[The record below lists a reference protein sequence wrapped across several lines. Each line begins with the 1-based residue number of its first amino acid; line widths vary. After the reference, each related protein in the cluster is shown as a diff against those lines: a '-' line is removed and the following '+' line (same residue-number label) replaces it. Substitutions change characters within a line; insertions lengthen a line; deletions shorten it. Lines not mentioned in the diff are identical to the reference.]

1 MSQLGQVNQTLQ
13 GAIPAG
19 NTPTSISTN
28 FTYNN
33 ATEKAFVG
41 IESFSTS
48 VDSYSK
54 GAHVS
59 VEIRVSTI
67 PQSIEDLAHT
77 IASDYLKSRGINMT
91 LDEIIDEYLPEH
103 TV

>member
-1 MSQLGQVNQTLQ
+1 MSQLGQGNQTLQ

-19 NTPTSISTN
+19 NTPTSTSTS
-28 FTYNN
+28 FTYGN
-33 ATEKAFVG
+33 ATEKAHVG
-41 IESFSTS
+41 IESFNTS
-48 VDSYSK
+48 VDSYTK

-67 PQSIEDLAHT
+67 PQSIEELAHT